1 MRPIL
6 ADSNIL
12 LRVVQPTHA
21 HHAMALAAMDKL
33 LRQSLELC
41 VVTQNLIEFWA
52 VATRPVASRGLGM
65 SPATATDE
73 MRKLRSI
80 FYLLD
85 GATGIA
91 DAWGKLASTY
101 LVSGKQAHDAHL
113 VAAMGMFGVQQL
125 LTFNSDDFKRYPG
138 ITVLNPAQL

>member
-1 MRPIL
+1 MPSPVL

-12 LRVVQPTHA
+12 LRVAQPSHA
-21 HHAMALAAMDKL
+21 HHAVALAALDKL
-33 LRQSLELC
+33 LAQNFDLC
-41 VVTQNLIEFWA
+41 IVMQNLVEFWA

-65 SPATATDE
+65 SSAIALNE

-85 GATGIA
+85 GAVGIA
-91 DAWGKLASTY
+91 DVWTKLVADQ

-113 VAAMGMFGVQQL
+113 AAMGVYGVQQL
-125 LTFNSDDFKRYPG
+125 LTFNGDDFKRYPG
-138 ITVLNPAQL
+138 ITVLNPVQL